1 MPVQPD
7 KKTYT
12 ASQTLSE
19 VFAGEET
26 RVLDTEKLSAGKRE
40 KSCFVRSLE
49 TMSANDIAEPAE
61 GKKKK
66 KLTAAFVTRLSAFLV
81 CFAVFGVSLYMIVER
96 VIDDIQT
103 DRRRARGAADEPHA
117 AAYAG
122 LYASRGDAFRRDRAA
137 CGRSHQCR
145 L

>member
-40 KSCFVRSLE
+40 KSCDSPIQASLFSGRPLQIRPDFSHYLCTPE
-49 TMSANDIAEPAE
+49 
-61 GKKKK
+61 
-66 KLTAAFVTRLSAFLV
+66 
-81 CFAVFGVSLYMIVER
+81 
-96 VIDDIQT
+96 
-103 DRRRARGAADEPHA
+103 RRADYYRP
-117 AAYAG
+117 
-122 LYASRGDAFRRDRAA
+122 ASRPEIPFG
-137 CGRSHQCR
+137 SHDSGGFVNDLYR
-145 L
+145 YF

>member
-81 CFAVFGVSLYMIVER
+81 CFAVF
-96 VIDDIQT
+96 
-103 DRRRARGAADEPHA
+103 
-117 AAYAG
+117 
-122 LYASRGDAFRRDRAA
+122 AFR
-137 CGRSHQCR
+137 CI
-145 L
+145 

>member
-103 DRRRARGAADEPHA
+103 DRLIEDLQTAVAERAVPRMNLTQQLTPG
-117 AAYAG
+117 
-122 LYASRGDAFRRDRAA
+122 
-137 CGRSHQCR
+137 
-145 L
+145 

>member
-40 KSCFVRSLE
+40 K
-49 TMSANDIAEPAE
+49 
-61 GKKKK
+61 
-66 KLTAAFVTRLSAFLV
+66 AALSA
-81 CFAVFGVSLYMIVER
+81 R
-96 VIDDIQT
+96 W
-103 DRRRARGAADEPHA
+103 RR
-117 AAYAG
+117 
-122 LYASRGDAFRRDRAA
+122 
-137 CGRSHQCR
+137 
-145 L
+145 